1 MRGSKILLSKKLAL
15 SALMA
20 ALIASP
26 VFADEAKDVRS
37 LMSAGKLEDASAQA
51 DAYLAKHPR
60 HAQMQFLKGLILTE
74 QNRPADAISAFE
86 KLTAD
91 YPNLPEP
98 YNNLAALYATVGQF
112 DKARTAL
119 ETAIRHKPDYATAH
133 ENLGDVYAKLATQS
147 YDKVIR
153 LDPGNTNAKFKQSL
167 IRAFN
172 AATGGN
178 AAETPKSDAAPTQA
192 AAAAAA
198 QTTPAPPAAVPATN
212 TKYELSKA
220 EPKQETPSK
229 TDSDAEY
236 EAVFVAV
243 NNWASAWSARD
254 VAGYLNAY
262 SPDFDTPHGESR
274 AQWEEGRRARIENKK
289 HIEVTIES
297 PQIVIRGNEAKVK
310 FRQIYKS
317 DRLTSKDRKTL
328 VLEKSGDKWL
338 IKKEYQHS

>member
-26 VFADEAKDVRS
+26 VFADDATDVRS
-37 LMSAGKLEDASAQA
+37 LMSAGKLEDASAKA
-51 DAYLAKHPR
+51 DAYLTKHPR

-74 QNRPADAISAFE
+74 QNRPAEAISAFE

-98 YNNLAALYATVGQF
+98 YNNLAALYAAVGQF

-119 ETAIRHKPDYATAH
+119 ETAIRHKPDYTTAH

-172 AATGGN
+172 AATAGN
-178 AAETPKSDAAPTQA
+178 AAETPKSDAAPTQTA
-192 AAAAAA
+192 AAAPQAPSA
-198 QTTPAPPAAVPATN
+198 PAPAAPATN
-212 TKYELSKA
+212 TRYELSKA
-220 EPKQETPSK
+220 EPKKEAPAK
-229 TDSDAEY
+229 ADSDAEY

-262 SPDFDTPHGESR
+262 SPDFDTPRGESR
-274 AQWEEGRRARIENKK
+274 AKWEAGRRARIENKT

-328 VLEKSGDKWL
+328 VLEKIGDKWL